1 MIKTGIKKE
10 FMLFSRGF
18 RLIGVIIT
26 IIGISLMYPLMY
38 KSMEMM
44 AGQIADMGQQIG
56 GEAQDQVTGA
66 VDSINGMMSSLEA
79 MYGGSMA
86 AVGFKTGVSS
96 ITSTG
101 FLIISLLLMA
111 TAGGEQKKRSVIIP
125 NCAGL
130 TPAGYVLPKFI
141 VYPLV
146 IGVLSFLGGIIT
158 GCISNLMYNNELSI
172 NDIMFSSLCAAIYML
187 FMIALYFLIGLSTG
201 RPGISVIIVYGGSTI
216 IPILLQSLDI
226 DRYNPF
232 TLQSL
237 LMSSYNDADMNNF
250 ILCTVVAFILSVIC
264 CLLALM
270 IMTLRRVD
278 NTVGEANL

>member
-1 MIKTGIKKE
+1 MIKVGIKKE

-141 VYPLV
+141 VYPV
-146 IGVLSFLGGIIT
+146 MIGLFTFLGGMAT
-158 GCISNLMYNNELSI
+158 GGISNLIYNNELNI
-172 NDIMFSSLCAAIYML
+172 NDIIFSSLCAAIYML
-187 FMIALYFLIGLSTG
+187 FMTALYFLIGLSTG

-250 ILCTVVAFILSVIC
+250 MLSTVVAFILSVIC

>member
-1 MIKTGIKKE
+1 MIKVGIKKE

-26 IIGISLMYPLMY
+26 IIGISLMYPLLY

-141 VYPLV
+141 VYPV
-146 IGVLSFLGGIIT
+146 MIGLFSFLGGMAT
-158 GCISNLMYNNELSI
+158 GGISNLIYNNELNI
-172 NDIMFSSLCAAIYML
+172 NDIIFSSLCAAIYML
-187 FMIALYFLIGLSTG
+187 FMTALYFLIGLSTG

-232 TLQSL
+232 TFQSL
-237 LMSSYNDADMNNF
+237 LMSSYEQFYVKYSSSIYSIRNMLFTGTYDNDTQKSGQY
-250 ILCTVVAFILSVIC
+250 C
-264 CLLALM
+264 
-270 IMTLRRVD
+270 
-278 NTVGEANL
+278 G

>member
-187 FMIALYFLIGLSTG
+187 FMIALYFLVGLSTG

-232 TLQSL
+232 SLQTL
-237 LMSSYNDADMNNF
+237 LMSSYEDADMNNF
-250 ILCTVVAFILSVIC
+250 MLSTVVAFILSVIC
-264 CLLALM
+264 CMLALM

>member
-1 MIKTGIKKE
+1 MIKAGIKKE

-232 TLQSL
+232 TFQSL

-250 ILCTVVAFILSVIC
+250 MLSTVVAFILSVIC

>member
-1 MIKTGIKKE
+1 MIKAGIKKE

-101 FLIISLLLMA
+101 FLIISLLLMS
-111 TAGGEQKKRSVIIP
+111 TAGGEQKKRSIIIP
-125 NCAGL
+125 DCAGL
-130 TPAGYVLPKFI
+130 TPAGYVMPKFI
-141 VYPLV
+141 VYPV
-146 IGVLSFLGGIIT
+146 MIGLLSFLGGMAT
-158 GCISNLMYNNELSI
+158 GGISNLIYNNELNI
-172 NDIMFSSLCAAIYML
+172 NDIIFSSLCAAIYML
-187 FMIALYFLIGLSTG
+187 FMTALYFLIGLSTG

-250 ILCTVVAFILSVIC
+250 MLSTVVAFILSVIC

>member
-1 MIKTGIKKE
+1 MIKVGIKKE

-26 IIGISLMYPLMY
+26 IIGISLMYPLLY

-79 MYGGSMA
+79 MYGGSMT

-158 GCISNLMYNNELSI
+158 GGISNLIYNNELNI
-172 NDIMFSSLCAAIYML
+172 NDIIFSSLCAAIYML
-187 FMIALYFLIGLSTG
+187 FMTALYFLIGLSTG

-250 ILCTVVAFILSVIC
+250 MLSTVVAFILSVIC

>member
-187 FMIALYFLIGLSTG
+187 FMIALYFLVGLSTG

-232 TLQSL
+232 SLQTL
-237 LMSSYNDADMNNF
+237 LMGSYEDADMNNF
-250 ILCTVVAFILSVIC
+250 VLSTVVTVILAVIC

-270 IMTLRRVD
+270 ITTLRRVD
-278 NTVGEANL
+278 NTAGEANL

>member
-187 FMIALYFLIGLSTG
+187 FMIALYFLVGLSTG

-237 LMSSYNDADMNNF
+237 LLSSYNDADMNNF
-250 ILCTVVAFILSVIC
+250 VLSTVVAFILSVIC

>member
-146 IGVLSFLGGIIT
+146 LGVLSFLGGIIT

-187 FMIALYFLIGLSTG
+187 FMIALYFLVGLSTG

-232 TLQSL
+232 SLQTL
-237 LMSSYNDADMNNF
+237 LMSSYEDADMNNF
-250 ILCTVVAFILSVIC
+250 VLSIVVTVILAVIC

-270 IMTLRRVD
+270 ITTLRRVD
-278 NTVGEANL
+278 NTAGEANL

>member
-101 FLIISLLLMA
+101 FLIISLLLMS
-111 TAGGEQKKRSVIIP
+111 TAGGEQKKRSIIIP
-125 NCAGL
+125 DCAGL
-130 TPAGYVLPKFI
+130 TPAGYVMPKFI
-141 VYPLV
+141 VYPAM
-146 IGVLSFLGGIIT
+146 IGLLSFLGGMAT
-158 GCISNLMYNNELSI
+158 GGISNLIYNNELNI
-172 NDIMFSSLCAAIYML
+172 NDIIFSSLCAAIYML
-187 FMIALYFLIGLSTG
+187 FMTALYFLIGLSTG

-237 LMSSYNDADMNNF
+237 LMSSYKDADMNNF
-250 ILCTVVAFILSVIC
+250 MLSTVVAFILSVIC

>member
-1 MIKTGIKKE
+1 MIKVGIKKE

-66 VDSINGMMSSLEA
+66 VDSINGIMSSLEA

-141 VYPLV
+141 VYPV
-146 IGVLSFLGGIIT
+146 MIGLFTFLGGMAT
-158 GCISNLMYNNELSI
+158 GGISNLIYNNELNI
-172 NDIMFSSLCAAIYML
+172 NDIIFSSLCAAIYML
-187 FMIALYFLIGLSTG
+187 FMTALYFLIGLSTG

-250 ILCTVVAFILSVIC
+250 ILSTVVAFILSVIC

>member
-1 MIKTGIKKE
+1 MIKVGIKKE

-66 VDSINGMMSSLEA
+66 VDSFNGMMSSLEA

-141 VYPLV
+141 VYPV
-146 IGVLSFLGGIIT
+146 MIGLFTFLGGMAT
-158 GCISNLMYNNELSI
+158 GGISNLIYNNELNI
-172 NDIMFSSLCAAIYML
+172 NDIIFSSLCAAIYML
-187 FMIALYFLIGLSTG
+187 FMTALYFLIGLSTG

-250 ILCTVVAFILSVIC
+250 ILSTVVAFILSVIC

>member
-18 RLIGVIIT
+18 KLLGVIIT
-26 IIGISLMYPLMY
+26 IIGISLMYPLLY

-44 AGQIADMGQQIG
+44 AGEIADMGQQIG
-56 GEAQDQVTGA
+56 GEAQDQVTDA
-66 VDSINGMMSSLEA
+66 VNSINGMMGSLEA

-101 FLIISLLLMA
+101 FLIISLLLMS

-141 VYPLV
+141 VYPLM
-146 IGVLSFLGGIIT
+146 IGILSFLGGVIT
-158 GCISNLMYNNELSI
+158 GGISNLIYNNELSV
-172 NDIMFSSLCAAIYML
+172 NDIMFSSLCAAIYMV
-187 FMIALYFLIGLSTG
+187 FMIALYFLVGLSTG

-232 TLQSL
+232 SLQTL
-237 LMSSYNDADMNNF
+237 LMSSYEDADMNNF
-250 ILCTVVAFILSVIC
+250 VLSTIVTVILSVIC

-270 IMTLRRVD
+270 ITTLRKVD

>member
-187 FMIALYFLIGLSTG
+187 FMIALYFLVGLSTG

-232 TLQSL
+232 SLQTL
-237 LMSSYNDADMNNF
+237 LMSSYEDADMNNF
-250 ILCTVVAFILSVIC
+250 VLSTVVTVILAVIC

-270 IMTLRRVD
+270 ITTLRRVD
-278 NTVGEANL
+278 NTAGEANL

>member
-1 MIKTGIKKE
+1 MIKVGIKKE

-26 IIGISLMYPLMY
+26 IIGISLMYPLLY

-250 ILCTVVAFILSVIC
+250 ILSTVVAFILSVIC

>member
-1 MIKTGIKKE
+1 MIKVGIKKE

-26 IIGISLMYPLMY
+26 IIGISLMYPLLY

-111 TAGGEQKKRSVIIP
+111 AAGGEQKKRSVIIP

-158 GCISNLMYNNELSI
+158 GGISNLIYNNELNI
-172 NDIMFSSLCAAIYML
+172 NDIIFSSLCAAIYML
-187 FMIALYFLIGLSTG
+187 FMTALYFLIGLSTG

-250 ILCTVVAFILSVIC
+250 MLSTVVAFILSVIC

>member
-187 FMIALYFLIGLSTG
+187 FMIALYFLVGLSTG
-201 RPGISVIIVYGGSTI
+201 RSGISVIIVYGGSTI

-232 TLQSL
+232 SLQTL
-237 LMSSYNDADMNNF
+237 LMSSYEDADMNNF
-250 ILCTVVAFILSVIC
+250 VLSTVVTVILAVIC

-270 IMTLRRVD
+270 ITTLRRVD
-278 NTVGEANL
+278 NTAGEANL

>member
-187 FMIALYFLIGLSTG
+187 FMIALYFLVGLSTG

-232 TLQSL
+232 SLQTL
-237 LMSSYNDADMNNF
+237 LMSSYSDADMNNF
-250 ILCTVVAFILSVIC
+250 VLSMVVTVVLSVIS
-264 CLLALM
+264 CLLTLM
-270 IMTLRRVD
+270 ITTLRKID
-278 NTVGEANL
+278 NSVGEANL

>member
-1 MIKTGIKKE
+1 MIKAGIKKE

-250 ILCTVVAFILSVIC
+250 MLSTVVAFILSVIC

>member
-1 MIKTGIKKE
+1 MIKAGIKKE

-56 GEAQDQVTGA
+56 GEVQDQVTGA

-250 ILCTVVAFILSVIC
+250 ILSTVVAFILSVIC

>member
-1 MIKTGIKKE
+1 MIKAGIKKE

-26 IIGISLMYPLMY
+26 IIGISLMYPLLY

-101 FLIISLLLMA
+101 FLIISLLLMS
-111 TAGGEQKKRSVIIP
+111 TAGGEQKKRSIIIP
-125 NCAGL
+125 DCAGL
-130 TPAGYVLPKFI
+130 TPAGYVMPKFI
-141 VYPLV
+141 VYPV
-146 IGVLSFLGGIIT
+146 MIGLLSFLGGMTT
-158 GCISNLMYNNELSI
+158 GGISNLIYNNELNI
-172 NDIMFSSLCAAIYML
+172 NDIIFSSLCAAIYML
-187 FMIALYFLIGLSTG
+187 FMTALYFLIGLSTG

-250 ILCTVVAFILSVIC
+250 MLSTVVAFILSVIC

>member
-1 MIKTGIKKE
+1 MIKAGIKKE

-26 IIGISLMYPLMY
+26 IIGISLMYPLLY

-56 GEAQDQVTGA
+56 GEAQDQLTDA
-66 VDSINGMMSSLEA
+66 VDSINGMMGSLA
-79 MYGGSMA
+79 NMYGGSMA
-86 AVGFKTGVSS
+86 AVGFNTGVSS

-101 FLIISLLLMA
+101 FLIISLLLMS
-111 TAGGEQKKRSVIIP
+111 TAGGEQKKRSIIIP
-125 NCAGL
+125 DCAGL
-130 TPAGYVLPKFI
+130 TPAGYVMPKFI
-141 VYPLV
+141 VYPV
-146 IGVLSFLGGIIT
+146 MIGLLSFLGGMVT
-158 GCISNLMYNNELSI
+158 GSISNLIYNNELNI
-172 NDIMFSSLCAAIYML
+172 NDIIFSSLCAAIYML
-187 FMIALYFLIGLSTG
+187 FMTALYFLIGLSTG

-237 LMSSYNDADMNNF
+237 LLSSYNDADMNNF
-250 ILCTVVAFILSVIC
+250 VLSTVVAFILSVIC

>member
-1 MIKTGIKKE
+1 MIKVGIKKE

-141 VYPLV
+141 VYPV
-146 IGVLSFLGGIIT
+146 MIGLFTFLGGMAT
-158 GCISNLMYNNELSI
+158 GGISNLIYNNELNI
-172 NDIMFSSLCAAIYML
+172 NDIIFSSLCAAIYML
-187 FMIALYFLIGLSTG
+187 FMTALYFLIGLSTG

-237 LMSSYNDADMNNF
+237 LMNSYNDADMNNF
-250 ILCTVVAFILSVIC
+250 ILSTVVAFILSVIC

>member
-1 MIKTGIKKE
+1 MIKAGIKKE

-141 VYPLV
+141 VYPV
-146 IGVLSFLGGIIT
+146 MIGLFSFLGGMAT
-158 GCISNLMYNNELSI
+158 GGISNLIYNNKLNI
-172 NDIMFSSLCAAIYML
+172 NDIIFSSLCAAIYML
-187 FMIALYFLIGLSTG
+187 FMTALYFLIGLSTG

-232 TLQSL
+232 TFQSL

-250 ILCTVVAFILSVIC
+250 MLSTVVAFILSVIC

>member
-1 MIKTGIKKE
+1 MIKVGIKKE

-158 GCISNLMYNNELSI
+158 GGISNLIYNNELNI

-250 ILCTVVAFILSVIC
+250 ILSTVVAFILSVIC

>member
-1 MIKTGIKKE
+1 MIKVGIKKE

-86 AVGFKTGVSS
+86 AVGCKTGVSS

-141 VYPLV
+141 VYPV
-146 IGVLSFLGGIIT
+146 MIGLFTFLGGMAT
-158 GCISNLMYNNELSI
+158 GGISNLIYNNELNI
-172 NDIMFSSLCAAIYML
+172 NDIIFSSLCAAIYML
-187 FMIALYFLIGLSTG
+187 FMTALYFLIGLSTG

-250 ILCTVVAFILSVIC
+250 ILSTVVAFILSVIC

>member
-1 MIKTGIKKE
+1 MIKAGIKKE

-26 IIGISLMYPLMY
+26 IIGISLMYPLLY

-101 FLIISLLLMA
+101 FLIISLLLMS
-111 TAGGEQKKRSVIIP
+111 TAGGEQKKRSIIIP
-125 NCAGL
+125 DCAGL
-130 TPAGYVLPKFI
+130 TPAGYVMPKFI
-141 VYPLV
+141 VYPV
-146 IGVLSFLGGIIT
+146 MIGLLSFLGGMAT
-158 GCISNLMYNNELSI
+158 GGISNLIYNNELNI
-172 NDIMFSSLCAAIYML
+172 NDIIFSSLYVAIYML
-187 FMIALYFLIGLSTG
+187 FMTALYFFIGLSTG

-250 ILCTVVAFILSVIC
+250 MLSTVVAFILSVIC

>member
-1 MIKTGIKKE
+1 MIKAGIKKE

-101 FLIISLLLMA
+101 FLIISLLLMS
-111 TAGGEQKKRSVIIP
+111 TAGGEQKKRSIIIP
-125 NCAGL
+125 DCAGL
-130 TPAGYVLPKFI
+130 TPAGYVMPKFI
-141 VYPLV
+141 VYPAM
-146 IGVLSFLGGIIT
+146 IGLLSFLGGMAT
-158 GCISNLMYNNELSI
+158 GGISNLIYNNELNI
-172 NDIMFSSLCAAIYML
+172 NDIIFSSLCAAIYML
-187 FMIALYFLIGLSTG
+187 FMTALYFLIGLSTG

-237 LMSSYNDADMNNF
+237 LMSSYKDADMNNF
-250 ILCTVVAFILSVIC
+250 MLSTVVAFILSVIC

>member
-1 MIKTGIKKE
+1 MIKVGIKKE

-26 IIGISLMYPLMY
+26 IIGISLMYPLLY

-86 AVGFKTGVSS
+86 SVGFKTGVSS

-141 VYPLV
+141 VYPV
-146 IGVLSFLGGIIT
+146 MIGLFSFLGGMAT
-158 GCISNLMYNNELSI
+158 GGISNLIYNNELNI
-172 NDIMFSSLCAAIYML
+172 NDIIFSSLCAAIYML
-187 FMIALYFLIGLSTG
+187 FMTALYFLIGLSTG

-232 TLQSL
+232 TFQSL

-250 ILCTVVAFILSVIC
+250 MLSTVVAFILSVIC

>member
-1 MIKTGIKKE
+1 MIKAGIKKE

-141 VYPLV
+141 VYPV
-146 IGVLSFLGGIIT
+146 MIGLFSFLGGMAT
-158 GCISNLMYNNELSI
+158 GGISNLIYNNELNI
-172 NDIMFSSLCAAIYML
+172 NDIIFSSLCAAIYML
-187 FMIALYFLIGLSTG
+187 FMTALYFLIGLSTG

-232 TLQSL
+232 TFQSL

-250 ILCTVVAFILSVIC
+250 MLSTVVAFILSVIC

>member
-1 MIKTGIKKE
+1 MIKAGIKKE

-26 IIGISLMYPLMY
+26 IIGISLMYPLLY

-101 FLIISLLLMA
+101 FLIISLLLMS
-111 TAGGEQKKRSVIIP
+111 TAGGEQKKRSIIIP
-125 NCAGL
+125 DCAGL
-130 TPAGYVLPKFI
+130 TPAGYVMPKFI
-141 VYPLV
+141 VYPV
-146 IGVLSFLGGIIT
+146 MIGLLSFLGGMAT
-158 GCISNLMYNNELSI
+158 GGISNLIYNNELNI
-172 NDIMFSSLCAAIYML
+172 NDIIFSSLCVAIYML
-187 FMIALYFLIGLSTG
+187 FMTALYFFIGLSTG

-250 ILCTVVAFILSVIC
+250 MLSTVVAFILSVIC

>member
-1 MIKTGIKKE
+1 MIKVGIKKE

-26 IIGISLMYPLMY
+26 IIGISLMYPLLY

-86 AVGFKTGVSS
+86 SVGFKTGVSS

-158 GCISNLMYNNELSI
+158 GGISNLIYNNELNI
-172 NDIMFSSLCAAIYML
+172 NDIIFSSLCAAIYML
-187 FMIALYFLIGLSTG
+187 FMTALYFLIGLSTG

-250 ILCTVVAFILSVIC
+250 MLSTVVAFILSVIC

-270 IMTLRRVD
+270 IVTLRRVD

>member
-1 MIKTGIKKE
+1 
-10 FMLFSRGF
+10 
-18 RLIGVIIT
+18 
-26 IIGISLMYPLMY
+26 
-38 KSMEMM
+38 
-44 AGQIADMGQQIG
+44 MGQQIG

-158 GCISNLMYNNELSI
+158 GGISNLIYNNELNI
-172 NDIMFSSLCAAIYML
+172 NDIIFSSLCAAIYML
-187 FMIALYFLIGLSTG
+187 FMTALYFLIGLSTG

-250 ILCTVVAFILSVIC
+250 MLSTVVAFILSVIC

>member
-1 MIKTGIKKE
+1 MIKAGIKKE

-26 IIGISLMYPLMY
+26 IIGISLMYPLLY

-56 GEAQDQVTGA
+56 GEAQDQLTDA
-66 VDSINGMMSSLEA
+66 VDSINGMMGSLA
-79 MYGGSMA
+79 TMYGGSMA

-101 FLIISLLLMA
+101 FLIISLLLMS
-111 TAGGEQKKRSVIIP
+111 TAGGEQKKRSIIIP
-125 NCAGL
+125 DCAGL
-130 TPAGYVLPKFI
+130 TPAGYVMPKFI
-141 VYPLV
+141 VYPV
-146 IGVLSFLGGIIT
+146 MIGLLSFLGGMVT
-158 GCISNLMYNNELSI
+158 GGISNLIYNNELNI
-172 NDIMFSSLCAAIYML
+172 NDIIFSSLCAAIYML
-187 FMIALYFLIGLSTG
+187 FMTALYFLIGLSTG

-216 IPILLQSLDI
+216 IPILLQSLNI

-237 LMSSYNDADMNNF
+237 LLSSYNDADMNNF
-250 ILCTVVAFILSVIC
+250 VLSTVVAFILSVIC

>member
-172 NDIMFSSLCAAIYML
+172 NDIIFSSLCAAIYML
-187 FMIALYFLIGLSTG
+187 FMTALYFLIGLSTG

-237 LMSSYNDADMNNF
+237 LMSSYKDADMNNF
-250 ILCTVVAFILSVIC
+250 MLITVVAFILSVIC

>member
-101 FLIISLLLMA
+101 FLIISLLLMS
-111 TAGGEQKKRSVIIP
+111 TAGGEQKKRSIIIP
-125 NCAGL
+125 DCAGL
-130 TPAGYVLPKFI
+130 TPAGYVMPKFI
-141 VYPLV
+141 VYPV
-146 IGVLSFLGGIIT
+146 MIGLFTFLGGMAT
-158 GCISNLMYNNELSI
+158 GGISNLIYNNELNI
-172 NDIMFSSLCAAIYML
+172 NDIIFSSLCAAIYML
-187 FMIALYFLIGLSTG
+187 FMTALYFLIGLSTG

-250 ILCTVVAFILSVIC
+250 ILSTVVAFILSVIC

>member
-1 MIKTGIKKE
+1 MIKAGIKKE

-187 FMIALYFLIGLSTG
+187 FMTALYFLIGLSTG

-250 ILCTVVAFILSVIC
+250 MLSTVVAFILSVIC

>member
-1 MIKTGIKKE
+1 MIKAGIKKE

-86 AVGFKTGVSS
+86 DVGFKTGVSS

-250 ILCTVVAFILSVIC
+250 MLSTVVAFILSVIC

>member
-1 MIKTGIKKE
+1 MIKAGIKKE
-10 FMLFSRGF
+10 FMVFSRGF

-26 IIGISLMYPLMY
+26 IIGISLMYPLLY

-158 GCISNLMYNNELSI
+158 SGISNLIYNNELNI
-172 NDIMFSSLCAAIYML
+172 NDIIFSSLCAAIYML
-187 FMIALYFLIGLSTG
+187 FMTALYFLIGLSTG

-250 ILCTVVAFILSVIC
+250 MLSTVVAFILSVIC

-270 IMTLRRVD
+270 IVTLRRVD

>member
-1 MIKTGIKKE
+1 MIKAGIKKE

-130 TPAGYVLPKFI
+130 TPARYVLPKFI

-250 ILCTVVAFILSVIC
+250 ILSTVVAFILSVIC